1 MLKHTVPFLVLSVLF
16 VAACAKIDY
25 IGQSYPPTTHVDL
38 YFSDADIRED
48 YQVMGHVIAQA
59 NEGISIENLQKQL
72 EAKAR
77 EKGADGIVIH
87 GFDRIQT
94 GETTV
99 YNEKT
104 NQGIKKRRTTAITT
118 TNAEEGRQIKRSLS
132 SMNRVCKA

>member
-25 IGQSYPPTTHVDL
+25 IGQSYPPTPHIDL

-99 YNEKT
+99 YNEET
-104 NQGIKKRRTTAITT
+104 NRSIKKRSTIAITT
-118 TNAEEGRQIKRSLS
+118 TNAEEGRQIKGSLS
-132 SMNRVCKA
+132 SMNRICKG

>member
-1 MLKHTVPFLVLSVLF
+1 MFKYAVSLLALFVLF

-25 IGQSYPPTTHVDL
+25 IGQSYQPTTHVDL
-38 YFSDADIRED
+38 YFSEEDIRED

-59 NEGISIENLQKQL
+59 NEGISIESLQKQL

-94 GETTV
+94 GETIT
-99 YNEKT
+99 YNEQSKR
-104 NQGIKKRRTTAITT
+104 GEKKRSIAAITVT
-118 TNAEEGRQIKRSLS
+118 SADEERQVKAIFIKYEQNL
-132 SMNRVCKA
+132 

>member
-99 YNEKT
+99 YNEET
-104 NQGIKKRRTTAITT
+104 NRGRKKRSTTAITT
-118 TNAEEGRQIKRSLS
+118 TNAEEGRQIKAIFIKYEQSL
-132 SMNRVCKA
+132 

>member
-59 NEGISIENLQKQL
+59 NEGVSIENLQKQL

-99 YNEKT
+99 YSEET
-104 NQGIKKRRTTAITT
+104 NRSIKKRSTTAITT
-118 TNAEEGRQIKRSLS
+118 TNAEEGRQIKAIFIKYEQSL
-132 SMNRVCKA
+132 

>member
-1 MLKHTVPFLVLSVLF
+1 MLRHTVPFLVLSVLF

-99 YNEKT
+99 YNEET
-104 NQGIKKRRTTAITT
+104 NRSIKKRRTTAITT
-118 TNAEEGRQIKRSLS
+118 TNAEEGRQIKAIFIKYEQSL
-132 SMNRVCKA
+132 

>member
-1 MLKHTVPFLVLSVLF
+1 MLRYTAALLALLILL

-25 IGQSYPPTTHVDL
+25 LGKSYPPTTNVDL
-38 YFSDADIRED
+38 YFAEADVRED
-48 YQVMGHVIAQA
+48 YEVMGHVIAQA

-94 GETTV
+94 GETTTHS
-99 YNEKT
+99 EET
-104 NQGIKKRRTTAITT
+104 HQGKKAQSTTAITT
-118 TNAEEGRQIKRSLS
+118 TSADEERQIQAIFIKYTKNL
-132 SMNRVCKA
+132 

>member
-25 IGQSYPPTTHVDL
+25 IGQSYPPTTHVNL

-99 YNEKT
+99 YNEET
-104 NQGIKKRRTTAITT
+104 NRGRKKRSTTAITT
-118 TNAEEGRQIKRSLS
+118 TNAEEGRQIKAIFIKYEQSL
-132 SMNRVCKA
+132 

>member
-1 MLKHTVPFLVLSVLF
+1 MFKYTVSLLALFVLF

-25 IGQSYPPTTHVDL
+25 IGQSYSPTTHVDL
-38 YFSDADIRED
+38 YFSEEDIRED

-59 NEGISIENLQKQL
+59 NEGISIESLQKQL

-94 GETTV
+94 GETTT
-99 YNEKT
+99 YNE
-104 NQGIKKRRTTAITT
+104 QSKRG
-118 TNAEEGRQIKRSLS
+118 EKKRSLAAITVTS
-132 SMNRVCKA
+132 ADEERQVKAIFIKYEQNL

>member
-72 EAKAR
+72 EVKAR

-99 YNEKT
+99 YNEET
-104 NQGIKKRRTTAITT
+104 NRGRKKRSTTAITT
-118 TNAEEGRQIKRSLS
+118 TNAEEGRQIKAIFIKYEQSL
-132 SMNRVCKA
+132 

>member
-77 EKGADGIVIH
+77 EKGA
-87 GFDRIQT
+87 
-94 GETTV
+94 
-99 YNEKT
+99 
-104 NQGIKKRRTTAITT
+104 TT
-118 TNAEEGRQIKRSLS
+118 TMES
-132 SMNRVCKA
+132 

>member
-99 YNEKT
+99 YNEET
-104 NQGIKKRRTTAITT
+104 NRGRKKRNTTAITT
-118 TNAEEGRQIKRSLS
+118 TNAEEGRQIKAIFIKYEQSL
-132 SMNRVCKA
+132 

>member
-1 MLKHTVPFLVLSVLF
+1 MFKCTVSLLALLILF

-59 NEGISIENLQKQL
+59 NEDISIESLQKQL

-99 YNEKT
+99 YNEET
-104 NQGIKKRRTTAITT
+104 NRSIKKRRTTAITT
-118 TNAEEGRQIKRSLS
+118 TNAEEGRQIKAIFIKYEQSL
-132 SMNRVCKA
+132 

>member
-1 MLKHTVPFLVLSVLF
+1 MLKWTVSLLLLLVLF

-25 IGQSYPPTTHVDL
+25 LGQSYPPTAHVDL
-38 YFSDADIRED
+38 YFSETDIRES

-59 NEGISIENLQKQL
+59 GTGISIERLQTKL

-94 GETTV
+94 GETTT
-99 YNEKT
+99 YNEEI
-104 NQGIKKRRTTAITT
+104 QREQKKRSIAAVTITST
-118 TNAEEGRQIKRSLS
+118 EEERQIKAIFIKYEQNL
-132 SMNRVCKA
+132 

>member
-1 MLKHTVPFLVLSVLF
+1 MLKWTASLLLLLVLF

-25 IGQSYPPTTHVDL
+25 LGQSYPPTAHVDL
-38 YFSDADIRED
+38 YFSEADIREG

-59 NEGISIENLQKQL
+59 GTGISIERLQTKL

-94 GETTV
+94 GETTT
-99 YNEKT
+99 YNEEI
-104 NQGIKKRRTTAITT
+104 QREEKKRSIAAVTITST
-118 TNAEEGRQIKRSLS
+118 EEERQIKAIFIKYEQNL
-132 SMNRVCKA
+132 

>member
-99 YNEKT
+99 YNEET
-104 NQGIKKRRTTAITT
+104 NRSIKKRRTTAITT
-118 TNAEEGRQIKRSLS
+118 TNAEEGRQIKAIFIKYAQSL
-132 SMNRVCKA
+132 

>member
-1 MLKHTVPFLVLSVLF
+1 MLKHAVSLVVVLLLF

-25 IGQSYPPTTHVDL
+25 IGKSYSPTAHVDL
-38 YFSDADIRED
+38 YFSEDDVRED
-48 YQVMGHVIAQA
+48 YEVMGHVVAQA
-59 NEGISIENLQKQL
+59 PEGISTENLQKQL

-99 YNEKT
+99 YSEET
-104 NQGIKKRRTTAITT
+104 NRKKKAQSTTAITT
-118 TNAEEGRQIKRSLS
+118 TSADEERQIRAIFIKYTKNL
-132 SMNRVCKA
+132 